1 LKNGRNGMAPSNP
14 FALGSALIAL
24 AALGFWGYCLVDF
37 SRTDEREMR
46 MFSKPVWILLLV
58 LTNLLG
64 ALLWFVG
71 GRPQRR

>member
-1 LKNGRNGMAPSNP
+1 MAPSNP

-64 ALLWFVG
+64 ALMWFAV

>member
-1 LKNGRNGMAPSNP
+1 MAPSNP
-14 FALGSALIAL
+14 FALSSALIAL

-37 SRTDEREMR
+37 SRTDEREMS

-64 ALLWFVG
+64 ALMWFAV
-71 GRPQRR
+71 GRPQRQ